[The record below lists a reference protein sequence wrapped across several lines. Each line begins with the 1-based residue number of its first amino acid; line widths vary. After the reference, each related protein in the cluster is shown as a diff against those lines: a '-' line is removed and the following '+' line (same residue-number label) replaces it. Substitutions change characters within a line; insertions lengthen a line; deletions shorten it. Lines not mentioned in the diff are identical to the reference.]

1 MQRHIFVLML
11 FTMSVF
17 AQKQPLTFEFA
28 TSNDI
33 YPATASQLDW
43 YDEMTPTWLHGDY
56 EDRLFAFRNNKIDT
70 LFTID
75 ELNRAI
81 SLFGKDSLEA
91 FPRGKWIEQA
101 YHFATKSAY
110 WRYDPVRVQ
119 IHKLFAKPKGSRNW
133 HTSPQYNYAIF
144 TMHSNLFLMDSSGD
158 TTRLTDDG
166 GGDISYGI
174 SVHQREFGIRKG
186 VFWSAAENYVAF
198 YREDKSKVHKYP
210 YIDYTLLPAAAKP
223 DLYPMAGQTN
233 TTVTVWLYDLSEKQ
247 KVVVQTGA
255 PADQYFTNLTFTPD
269 GDNLLI
275 AHVNRGQNQM
285 DLVRYHSDSGAKDKI
300 LFTEKHENYVEPQT
314 APFFMNGD
322 DDHFLWMSR
331 RDGYN
336 HVYLYD
342 NDGNL
347 ERQVTSGQ
355 FVIQQLMDVKGDW
368 LFVRNNRPGYLYSV
382 IERIDLNSG
391 KGVLVSA
398 EKGWY
403 SGKVNPDGSQIIAS
417 YSAMDNPGELQL
429 LRLQTNSKKVLNA
442 SVDPARDHAMPTVEI
457 GSILAADNQTKL
469 ATRTLYPSNFDKNS
483 VYPVIVYVYGGPH
496 AQLIQD
502 RWLAGARPWL
512 HYLAESGYIVFTV
525 DSRGSANRG
534 LDFEQAIFRN
544 LAEVEV
550 ADQMAGVDY
559 LKSKAYVDSTRIGVH
574 GWSYGGYMTLNMMLK
589 TGNTFKVGVA
599 GAPVTDWKY
608 YESVYTE
615 RYMDTPEENP
625 DGFKSS
631 STLNVTDN
639 LQGRLLVIHG
649 TNDSVVMLQHSVV
662 LLKAF
667 IKSMKVVDFMVYP
680 GHNHGIRGN
689 DRVHLYKTMTTY
701 FDDHLR

>member
-1 MQRHIFVLML
+1 
-11 FTMSVF
+11 
-17 AQKQPLTFEFA
+17 
-28 TSNDI
+28 
-33 YPATASQLDW
+33 
-43 YDEMTPTWLHGDY
+43 
-56 EDRLFAFRNNKIDT
+56 
-70 LFTID
+70 
-75 ELNRAI
+75 
-81 SLFGKDSLEA
+81 
-91 FPRGKWIEQA
+91 
-101 YHFATKSAY
+101 
-110 WRYDPVRVQ
+110 
-119 IHKLFAKPKGSRNW
+119 
-133 HTSPQYNYAIF
+133 
-144 TMHSNLFLMDSSGD
+144 
-158 TTRLTDDG
+158 
-166 GGDISYGI
+166 
-174 SVHQREFGIRKG
+174 
-186 VFWSAAENYVAF
+186 
-198 YREDKSKVHKYP
+198 
-210 YIDYTLLPAAAKP
+210 
-223 DLYPMAGQTN
+223 
-233 TTVTVWLYDLSEKQ
+233 
-247 KVVVQTGA
+247 
-255 PADQYFTNLTFTPD
+255 
-269 GDNLLI
+269 
-275 AHVNRGQNQM
+275 
-285 DLVRYHSDSGAKDKI
+285 
-300 LFTEKHENYVEPQT
+300 
-314 APFFMNGD
+314 
-322 DDHFLWMSR
+322 
-331 RDGYN
+331 
-336 HVYLYD
+336 
-342 NDGNL
+342 
-347 ERQVTSGQ
+347 
-355 FVIQQLMDVKGDW
+355 
-368 LFVRNNRPGYLYSV
+368 
-382 IERIDLNSG
+382 
-391 KGVLVSA
+391 
-398 EKGWY
+398 
-403 SGKVNPDGSQIIAS
+403 
-417 YSAMDNPGELQL
+417 
-429 LRLQTNSKKVLNA
+429 
-442 SVDPARDHAMPTVEI
+442 
-457 GSILAADNQTKL
+457 
-469 ATRTLYPSNFDKNS
+469 

-625 DGFKSS
+625 DGFISS

-667 IKSMKVVDFMVYP
+667 IQSMKVVDFMVYP